1 MSVATKNMN
10 FPTVPMA
17 NAGQTIG
24 GVCNAFIDYTPPSG
38 ITIDHWRLTLKDTQI
53 YTNILVNRI
62 KGEFRQLDS
71 SGNKLRGDSFDLTRG
86 NSATFPLASGA
97 AYVEVYINYIEMYY
111 AGNISL
117 SVDQVLNGTGN
128 EVIRIASENSANNET
143 SAGSITAYK
152 VITTAKQREI
162 ITTTGSPPVRTF
174 NITTTNTNSYI
185 KEWWAEIK
193 SVSGT
198 PQSGDNIKIE
208 LLNASD
214 TVLASNTVGIAAG
227 NRIAVA
233 HNTNAAK
240 VRLTLNTN
248 VQGLSVDVEVSE
260 AIDIAYG
267 T

>member
-1 MSVATKNMN
+1 MSTATKNMN
-10 FPTVPMA
+10 FPTIPVA
-17 NAGQTIG
+17 SAGQTIS

-38 ITIDHWRLTLKDTQI
+38 VTIHHWRLTLKDTQI

-71 SGNKLRGDSFDLTRG
+71 NGNRLRTDTFDLTRG
-86 NSATFPLASGA
+86 NSATFTLATGV

-111 AGNISL
+111 AGAINL
-117 SVDQVLNGTGN
+117 SVDQVLTGTGN
-128 EVIRIASENSANNET
+128 EVIRIASEDSANNET
-143 SAGSITAYK
+143 SAGSILAYK
-152 VITTAKQREI
+152 VITTAKLREVVS
-162 ITTTGSPPVRTF
+162 TTGTPPVRTF

-193 SVSGT
+193 AVSGT
-198 PQSGDNIKIE
+198 PQSGDNLKIE
-208 LLNASD
+208 LLDERDN
-214 TVLASNTVGIAAG
+214 VLASNTVGIAVG
-227 NRIAVA
+227 NRVAVE
-233 HNTNAAK
+233 HNTSAAK

>member
-10 FPTVPMA
+10 FPTIPVA
-17 NAGQTIG
+17 GAGQTIG

-71 SGNKLRGDSFDLTRG
+71 AGNKLRGDAFDLTRG
-86 NSATFPLASGA
+86 NSSTFPLATGV
-97 AYVEVYINYIEMYY
+97 AYVEIYINYIEMYY
-111 AGNISL
+111 AGNINL
-117 SVDQVLNGTGN
+117 SVDQILTGTGN
-128 EVIRIASENSANNET
+128 EVIRIASEDSANNET
-143 SAGSITAYK
+143 SAGSILAYR
-152 VITTAKQREI
+152 VITTAKLREI
-162 ITTTGSPPVRTF
+162 VTTTGTPPVRTF

-193 SVSGT
+193 AVSGT
-198 PQSGDNIKIE
+198 PQSGDNLQIQ
-208 LLNASD
+208 LLDERDN
-214 TVLASNTVGIAAG
+214 VLASNTVGIGVG
-227 NRIAVA
+227 NRVAVA
-233 HNTNAAK
+233 HNTNAVK